1 MLNKDKHEEHVRE
14 LISRMFI
21 VNNYQLTKEFQSVE
35 LIPYISEEEMSQL
48 WGNVYPLELQNSIN
62 KYVREY
68 LYEKYQELEKTGW
81 GKYKLNPSEELYK
94 RISRK
99 LNE

>member
-1 MLNKDKHEEHVRE
+1 MLDKDRHEEHVRE

-21 VNNYQLTKEFQSVE
+21 TKKYGLTKVFQSVA
-35 LIPYISEEEMSQL
+35 LIPYISDEEMSQL
-48 WGNVYPLELQNSIN
+48 WGNVYRPELQKSIN

-68 LYEKYQELEKTGW
+68 LCEKYHELEKVEM
-81 GKYKLNPSEELYK
+81 GKYKLTPNGSLYK